1 VSAEPHKLGRNYGYV
16 WSAAGSANLGDGI
29 VKIALPLLAVQLT
42 DSPAGVAGVAVAAY
56 LPWILLSLPAGAL
69 ADRVDRRNA
78 MRAVNLMRAAAV
90 GGLAV
95 LAANDLGGLAIVY
108 GAAFALGAGETLFD
122 TSAQSMLPAIVE
134 RTRLTRANSRLFA
147 LEQTTNEFIG
157 PPLGGWLTG
166 LGIAFSLATSSALF
180 LVAAILL
187 SMVTGRYGRAR
198 SVEASLRAEIIEG
211 VRFLYGNLLLR
222 TTVIIVATL
231 NFAAIAAQA
240 VFPLYAVEPGPL
252 GLSELGY
259 GLLLLGFGL
268 GGLIGSTV
276 AESLQLRFGRARV
289 LVGAVAAD
297 GVWLVTLALTRN
309 VAVIALAMVLSGI
322 GIMSLN
328 VVGITFRQLITPAR
342 LLGRVVAAHR
352 VVVLGVLP
360 VGAAVG
366 GAIAELVPFRVLFG
380 LCAALSLAMIVPA
393 AFFWRDEVMDAEE
406 SSALA
411 DDESG

>member
-1 VSAEPHKLGRNYGYV
+1 
-16 WSAAGSANLGDGI
+16 
-29 VKIALPLLAVQLT
+29 
-42 DSPAGVAGVAVAAY
+42 
-56 LPWILLSLPAGAL
+56 
-69 ADRVDRRNA
+69 
-78 MRAVNLMRAAAV
+78 
-90 GGLAV
+90 
-95 LAANDLGGLAIVY
+95 
-108 GAAFALGAGETLFD
+108 
-122 TSAQSMLPAIVE
+122 MLPAIVE

-180 LVAAILL
+180 LVAAVLL
-187 SMVTGRYGRAR
+187 SMLTGRYGMAR

-211 VRFLYGNLLLR
+211 VRFLYSNLLLR

-276 AESLQLRFGRARV
+276 AESLQLQFGRARV

-297 GVWLVTLALTRN
+297 GVWLVALALTRN

-393 AFFWRDEVMDAEE
+393 AFFWREEMMDAEE

-411 DDESG
+411 DHDESG